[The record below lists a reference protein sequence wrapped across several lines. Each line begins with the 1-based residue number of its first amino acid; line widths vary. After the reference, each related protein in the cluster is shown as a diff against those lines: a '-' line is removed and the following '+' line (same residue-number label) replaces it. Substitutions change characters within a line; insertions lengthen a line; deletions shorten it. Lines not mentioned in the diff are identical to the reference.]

1 MNFQNGGISMNL
13 SMDIIGNSLIVKLKG
28 ELDHHS
34 SESTRMK
41 IDSNFNGKN
50 LINMIMDLNELTFM
64 DSSGIGLIMGRYKNV
79 TERNGELII
88 VCKNNVINRI
98 LDMSGLLNIIKL
110 HEDLDTAIINIKGV
124 RNYGK

>member
-79 TERNGELII
+79 TERNGQLII

>member
-1 MNFQNGGISMNL
+1 MNL
-13 SMDIIGNSLIVKLKG
+13 SMDIVGNSLIVKLKG
-28 ELDHHS
+28 ELDHHR

>member
-1 MNFQNGGISMNL
+1 MDLSIEIVANNL
-13 SMDIIGNSLIVKLKG
+13 VVKLKG

-34 SESTRMK
+34 SETTRMK
-41 IDSNFNGKN
+41 IDSSYNGKN

-79 TERNGELII
+79 TESHGELII
-88 VCKNNVINRI
+88 VCENEAINRI

-110 HEDLDTAIINIKGV
+110 YRDLDTAITKIKGV
-124 RNYGK
+124 KNYGK

>member
-1 MNFQNGGISMNL
+1 MNL
-13 SMDIIGNSLIVKLKG
+13 SMDIVGNSLIVKLKG
-28 ELDHHS
+28 ELDHHR

-79 TERNGELII
+79 TEMRN
-88 VCKNNVINRI
+88 
-98 LDMSGLLNIIKL
+98 DLLECMKEMVN
-110 HEDLDTAIINIKGV
+110 
-124 RNYGK
+124 

>member
-1 MNFQNGGISMNL
+1 M
-13 SMDIIGNSLIVKLKG
+13 
-28 ELDHHS
+28 
-34 SESTRMK
+34 
-41 IDSNFNGKN
+41 
-50 LINMIMDLNELTFM
+50 
-64 DSSGIGLIMGRYKNV
+64 Y
-79 TERNGELII
+79 ERNGELII